1 MYPTCRTD
9 GVWRSL
15 VARPLWE
22 RKVVG
27 SNPATPTI
35 TGDKIALWGASAV
48 RLLCK
53 LRVCV
58 FISAGRDP
66 LRTHQRMQ
74 QNTTRQPQGDRT
86 VKSAVENLNP
96 TRVRLTVEVPFEEL
110 KPSLD
115 AAYKKINQQ
124 VSVPGFRKGKI
135 PARVIDQRFGR
146 GAVLEEAVNDALPK
160 FYTEAVNEGELNP
173 LGQPEVDITEL
184 KDNELLAFTA
194 EVDIRPAIEI
204 PDYSGIEVTVDSVE
218 VSDEDIDQSIE
229 QLRDRFAT
237 TSAVER
243 AAAEG
248 DVVVIDLEAK
258 VDGEVLEDGVAQGV
272 TYTIGSGELLDGIDE
287 AVTGLEA
294 GGSTT
299 FTSELKGG
307 SAQGKE
313 AEVSVEVS
321 EVKAR
326 ELPELDDDFAQLA
339 SEFDTLEE
347 LRADSRKRLE
357 RTKKFEQATQAQ
369 EKVLDALLELVEVP
383 IPEKLL
389 EDEVNTR
396 KHNLEHHQL
405 GQMGLNLES
414 YLQMQGKT
422 AEEFD
427 AELKEQAEKGIR
439 TQFVLDELVNKEQL
453 SVGQEELTEHL
464 MRRAQSSGMSPD
476 QFAQAVVEGGQVP
489 MLVGEVA
496 RGKALAVVVEAA
508 KVVDDKGETVDLDD
522 EDETGETVEAT
533 SEEGA
538 EAAAEETQ
546 AEGDKQDKAES

>member
-1 MYPTCRTD
+1 M
-9 GVWRSL
+9 
-15 VARPLWE
+15 
-22 RKVVG
+22 
-27 SNPATPTI
+27 
-35 TGDKIALWGASAV
+35 
-48 RLLCK
+48 
-53 LRVCV
+53 
-58 FISAGRDP
+58 
-66 LRTHQRMQ
+66 
-74 QNTTRQPQGDRT
+74 
-86 VKSAVENLNP
+86 KSAVENLNP

-124 VSVPGFRKGKI
+124 VTVPGFRKGKI
-135 PARVIDQRFGR
+135 PARIIDQRFGR
-146 GAVLEEAVNDALPK
+146 GAVLEEAVNEALPK
-160 FYTEAVNEGELNP
+160 FYTDAVNEGELNP

-184 KDNELLAFTA
+184 KDNELLTFTA
-194 EVDIRPAIEI
+194 EVDIRPTIEI
-204 PDYSGIEVTVDSVE
+204 PDYSGIEVTVDAVE
-218 VSDEDIDQSIE
+218 VSDEDLDKSVE
-229 QLRDRFAT
+229 QLRERFAT
-237 TSAVER
+237 TSPVER

-248 DVVVIDLEAK
+248 DIVVIDLEAK
-258 VDGEVLEDGVAQGV
+258 VEGEVLEDGVATGV

-294 GGSTT
+294 GGEAT

-313 AEVSVEVS
+313 AEVSVKVS

-347 LRADSRKRLE
+347 LRADSRTRLE
-357 RTKKFEQATQAQ
+357 RSKKFEQATQAQ

-389 EDEVNTR
+389 EEEINTR

-414 YLQMQGKT
+414 YLQMQDKT

-522 EDETGETVEAT
+522 EEDETGETVEAT
-533 SEEGA
+533 SEAVEAPAEA
-538 EAAAEETQ
+538 EAAEESQ
-546 AEGDKQDKAES
+546 EKQEKAES

>member
-1 MYPTCRTD
+1 M
-9 GVWRSL
+9 
-15 VARPLWE
+15 
-22 RKVVG
+22 
-27 SNPATPTI
+27 
-35 TGDKIALWGASAV
+35 
-48 RLLCK
+48 
-53 LRVCV
+53 
-58 FISAGRDP
+58 
-66 LRTHQRMQ
+66 
-74 QNTTRQPQGDRT
+74 
-86 VKSAVENLNP
+86 KSAVENLNP

-124 VSVPGFRKGKI
+124 VTVPGFRKGKI
-135 PARVIDQRFGR
+135 PARIIDQRFGR
-146 GAVLEEAVNDALPK
+146 GAVLEEAVNEALPK
-160 FYTEAVNEGELNP
+160 FYTDAVNEGELNP

-184 KDNELLAFTA
+184 KDNELLTFTA
-194 EVDIRPAIEI
+194 EVDIRPTIEI
-204 PDYSGIEVTVDSVE
+204 PDYSGIEVTVDAVE
-218 VSDEDIDQSIE
+218 VSDEDLDKSVE
-229 QLRDRFAT
+229 QLRERFAT
-237 TSAVER
+237 TSPVER

-248 DVVVIDLEAK
+248 DIVVIDLEAK
-258 VDGEVLEDGVAQGV
+258 VEGEVLEDGVATGV

-294 GGSTT
+294 GGEAT

-313 AEVSVEVS
+313 AEVSVKVS

-357 RTKKFEQATQAQ
+357 RSKKFEQATQAQ

-389 EDEVNTR
+389 EEEINTR

-414 YLQMQGKT
+414 YLQMQDKT

-522 EDETGETVEAT
+522 EEDETGETVEAT
-533 SEEGA
+533 SEAVEAPAEA
-538 EAAAEETQ
+538 EAATEAAEEPEESQ
-546 AEGDKQDKAES
+546 EKQDKAES